1 MTQRVFKPWAPYLFL
16 LPASIVL
23 GMFFFF
29 PLIRAF
35 IFSLTEYSLL
45 SDPQWLG
52 LANYRELFTSSSV
65 GNAFLNSFRYFI
77 IVVPVLVFVPMLI
90 AVLVNQPLRGVNV
103 FRTTFYLPVVTSM
116 VIAGIMWKWMYT
128 ENGILNYVLTSVVP
142 LIDEPVQWLTSPDTA
157 LYSVMVVTIWK
168 GLGYYMVIY
177 LAGLQTIPG
186 ELYEAATIDGA
197 TSTQKLFRITVP
209 LLVPSMA
216 VVAVLSSTAA
226 MKVFDEVYVM
236 TRGGPFESSRTAV
249 YQIYDTAFD
258 KLQFGYASAMGVL
271 LFMILLVISIISI
284 RVSESRYTRT

>member
-1 MTQRVFKPWAPYLFL
+1 MTQRVFRPWTPYLFL

-35 IFSLTEYSLL
+35 IFSLSEYSLL
-45 SDPQWLG
+45 SDPEWVG
-52 LANYRELFTSSSV
+52 LTNYRELISNASV
-65 GNAFLNSFRYFI
+65 RSAFFNSFQYFL
-77 IVVPVLVFVPMLI
+77 IVVPVLVFLPMLV

-103 FRTTFYLPVVTSM
+103 FRTVYYLPVVTSM

-128 ENGILNYVLTSVVP
+128 ENGILNYVITSVVP
-142 LIDEPVQWLTSPDTA
+142 LIDEPVQWLTNPDTA

-168 GLGYYMVIY
+168 GIGYYMVIY

-197 TSTQKLFRITVP
+197 TTPQKFFRITMP
-209 LLVPSMA
+209 LLIPSMA

-236 TRGGPFESSRTAV
+236 TGGGPFESSRTAV

-258 KLQFGYASAMGVL
+258 KLEFGYASAMGVV
-271 LFMILLVISIISI
+271 LFMILLIISIISI
-284 RVSESRYTRT
+284 RISESRYTRT

>member
-45 SDPQWLG
+45 SDPQWVG

-142 LIDEPVQWLTSPDTA
+142 LINEPVQWLTSPDTA

-197 TSTQKLFRITVP
+197 SSTQKLFRITVP

-271 LFMILLVISIISI
+271 LFMILLVISIVSI

>member
-35 IFSLTEYSLL
+35 LFSLTEYSLL
-45 SDPQWLG
+45 SDPEWTG
-52 LANYRELFTSSSV
+52 LANYRKLFSSSAV
-65 GNAFLNSFRYFI
+65 GNAFFNSFQYFMV
-77 IVVPVLVFVPMLI
+77 VVPVLVFVPMLI
-90 AVLVNQPLRGVNV
+90 AVLVNQPLRGVNA

-142 LIDEPVQWLTSPDTA
+142 VIDEPVPWLTSPDTA

-177 LAGLQTIPG
+177 LAGLQTISG

-197 TSTQKLFRITVP
+197 SAPQKLFRITVP
-209 LLVPSMA
+209 MLVPSMA

-271 LFMILLVISIISI
+271 LFMILLVISIIS
-284 RVSESRYTRT
+284 VQASDARYTRT